1 MWIIETLSH
10 YQHSAVLC
18 NLMSLCSGLFLTLF
32 IGLIAVLVLGMVMG
46 IRQLLQ

>member
-10 YQHSAVLC
+10 YQHSAILC
-18 NLMSLCSGLFLTLF
+18 NLVSLCTYFFQTLF

>member
-1 MWIIETLSH
+1 MWIIEALSH

-18 NLMSLCSGLFLTLF
+18 NLVSLCICLFQTLF
-32 IGLIAVLVLGMVMG
+32 VGLIVVLVVGMVMG